1 MEQRTKDFLGWVAT
15 IIGAVMFIISIIGI
29 IAANV

>member
-15 IIGAVMFIISIIGI
+15 IIGAAMFIISIIGMV
-29 IAANV
+29 IANL